1 MTDIRD
7 TDGLEG
13 NCLFEPLETHY
24 SHLTETK
31 VLVDLRRHP
40 RFDTQ
45 FSAEAIA
52 EKGQKTAVT
61 ISNISRSGLRLDG
74 DQYVLDALFPDF
86 IRKTRY
92 IPTNLQVRFSVPNT
106 AGRHRNVRV
115 QCKSV
120 YIRREKQDV
129 WQIGLKFVGFDE
141 GEEAL
146 AEYLSCRRNTG

>member
-1 MTDIRD
+1 MTESQD
-7 TDGLEG
+7 TDGHTG

-52 EKGQKTAVT
+52 ESGHRTAVAIT
-61 ISNISRSGLRLDG
+61 NISRSGLRLDA
-74 DQYVLDALFPDF
+74 DRYVLDALFPDF

-92 IPTNLQVRFSVPNT
+92 TPTTLQVHYSVPDGT
-106 AGRHRNVRV
+106 GSHRRVNV

-129 WQIGLKFVGFDE
+129 WQIGMKFVDFDE

-146 AEYLSCRRNTG
+146 IQYLTQRMNTG